1 MVKNNYSSGRNDD
14 RLANPNGKNIPQ
26 IFVDPQEEGPHQTD
40 VMPCH
45 QYAAVGNMNL
55 GTMLIEN
62 IRSHDYFKGLSEMPT
77 FDEVVDQ
84 TYYDCKFCTPWVPG
98 THRAQKA
105 SGMCSGLR
113 GVSNAGTPSTCY
125 MLLFKFFTLQL
136 TKRQVRT
143 LITHAD
149 SPYIRC
155 IGFLY
160 LRYVCDPKQLWGWC
174 EPYLHDDEKFSEEGN
189 STMTTIG
196 EWLRRLLID
205 QEYHDTMLPRLPVPV
220 AKDHTQKLAE
230 LRGGGGS
237 SMSVVGRYE
246 EERDGRGGEER
257 REDARRDERDEPPVN
272 YRDLDQDGYGAPRV
286 VQPKQHAPR
295 REDYDERRR
304 DDYRSHD
311 DRRRDDR
318 RDDDY
323 YDRRDRDRERDRDRG
338 GYGGGGYGG
347 GGYGDRGYGDRGG
360 GRRYDERDREE
371 DYRRKP
377 DHRMNDRDYT
387 AREEDQR
394 RYGSWQSGR
403 EDYRPRA
410 GDRPAEREWQPSK
423 YDAPPPPMSF
433 EKKSTMTSPP
443 SMTSPSSSSTAAAA
457 APDPAAPKVE
467 SAAEKLARLRAK
479 QAALAGNNYLTG
491 GKVGG
496 DYASGSSAGAAKGL
510 ARYQQL
516 VKDARK

>member
-1 MVKNNYSSGRNDD
+1 
-14 RLANPNGKNIPQ
+14 
-26 IFVDPQEEGPHQTD
+26 
-40 VMPCH
+40 
-45 QYAAVGNMNL
+45 
-55 GTMLIEN
+55 
-62 IRSHDYFKGLSEMPT
+62 
-77 FDEVVDQ
+77 
-84 TYYDCKFCTPWVPG
+84 
-98 THRAQKA
+98 
-105 SGMCSGLR
+105 MCSGLR

-286 VQPKQHAPR
+286 VPEQHAPR
-295 REDYDERRR
+295 REIMT
-304 DDYRSHD
+304 
-311 DRRRDDR
+311 
-318 RDDDY
+318 
-323 YDRRDRDRERDRDRG
+323 RG
-338 GYGGGGYGG
+338 GVTIIVRMTTGGATTG
-347 GGYGDRGYGDRGG
+347 
-360 GRRYDERDREE
+360 
-371 DYRRKP
+371 
-377 DHRMNDRDYT
+377 
-387 AREEDQR
+387 A
-394 RYGSWQSGR
+394 
-403 EDYRPRA
+403 
-410 GDRPAEREWQPSK
+410 
-423 YDAPPPPMSF
+423 
-433 EKKSTMTSPP
+433 MTII
-443 SMTSPSSSSTAAAA
+443 TIGAIGTGIVIATAAAMAVEAMEVA
-457 APDPAAPKVE
+457 ATAIAATE
-467 SAAEKLARLRAK
+467 IAA
-479 QAALAGNNYLTG
+479 AAGGMMSVIGRTTTG
-491 GKVGG
+491 GSRII
-496 DYASGSSAGAAKGL
+496 A
-510 ARYQQL
+510 
-516 VKDARK
+516 